1 MQLRHLSTVL
11 PPTEGMCK
19 VTAIAWSPNN
29 RRLAVVTV
37 ERVVHMFDAA
47 TGERKDK
54 FSTKPAEKGDK
65 NYLVKALAFSPDS
78 SKLAV
83 AQSDNIVFIYKL
95 GLDWGDKKS
104 ICNKFLQTAS
114 VTSMVWPTSHPN
126 EIVFGLSDGK
136 VKLGQLRSNKPATLY
151 ATGSYVSTLC
161 TNVEGTAI
169 LSSHYDHSIY
179 RFIFDDVNGGSS
191 QTKIAIHSCV
201 PYALSWGEAIVAA
214 GNDRKVTFYDKDGG
228 TVRSFDY
235 SSDDNCC
242 GEFTTSVFNPTGD
255 SCVVG
260 NFNSFYVFNYLVKT
274 DSWEAVGVKT
284 VENLYSVTSLGWK
297 FDGSRLAV
305 GSVCGALDLYDACVR
320 RYRYKGKFEFTYVSL
335 SQVIVKRIA
344 TGARVI
350 VRSSFGCEITKIN
363 VFQDR
368 FLVANT
374 SSTLLV
380 GDLDTAKLSEVQ
392 WQSTGSEKYMFDNP
406 AVCIVYQAG
415 ELSLIEYGQSE
426 VLGSV
431 RTEHLNLH
439 LLSVRIN
446 ERPVQIVPTDGKPSP
461 TPLDDNKKMAFLLD
475 LQTIS
480 VKDMHNHTSTT
491 INHDSRVDWLELNA
505 HANLLLFRD
514 KRRQL
519 HLFDM
524 DTQTRSTLL
533 NYCNYVQW
541 VPDSDVVVAQNR
553 TSLYVWYNIRS
564 PDKATIYQIKGDVE
578 QIERGNN
585 RTEVIV
591 DEGMNTAS
599 YQLDESLIN
608 FGTAIDDMQLLRAMS
623 ILEPLELTPETE
635 AMWTQLSAEALKC
648 NDHRIAERCVA
659 ALGDVCRCRY
669 LRKVNKVD
677 WMEKGRMGEVRSKLA
692 QLKND
697 YRSAEHILLSQGQ
710 VDEAI
715 EMYQILHKWEDAIRV
730 AEAKNHSAVDTMK
743 RQYAEYLLSSRQEEK
758 AAALKVKEGDV
769 AAAVH
774 LYLKGGLPA
783 KAAQLLT
790 ERNLGRDHKAMLESV
805 ADALYAAGMFEK
817 AGDQFEKMDEEDRA
831 LAAYI
836 KANAYRKAVELSRR
850 VFPDRVMKLEESWG
864 DYLVSQKQMDMAIN
878 HYIEGNVPT
887 KAVEAALNSR
897 QWAKA
902 GQMVETL
909 DDDIALPYYRRLA
922 RHYQDAQQFEQ
933 AERCF
938 IKADAAKDAVEMY
951 TRANKWDAAYQVALN
966 HMDKYET
973 ERLYVEQAHRMERQ
987 GTTQNDIYHLIEWD
1001 NVKNDIWSRAGKLKE
1016 AEKLFLTVN
1025 EPDLAINMYK
1035 NHKNYEQMIRLVT
1048 KYRKDLLKDTHLYL
1062 AQQLEHEGNFKE
1074 AEHHFAEAGEWQ
1086 AAVNMYRTN
1095 DMWDEAIR
1103 VAKYH
1108 GGINASK
1115 RVAYAWA
1122 MSLGGEAGSKL
1133 LTRLGLIEPAIDYA
1147 IESGAFEHAF
1157 ELARNCAPKKV
1168 PEVHLKHALFLE
1180 DEERFKEAEEEFIK
1194 AVKPR
1199 EAVDMYIHQQDWQ
1212 NAMRVAET
1220 NDPASVSD
1228 VFIAQARLW
1237 VERKEFT
1244 RAEGF
1249 FINAGKPEL
1258 ALAAYTE
1265 ALMWTDAMR
1274 LAKRHLPHKLSEVN
1288 MAHQRAI
1295 FSGGAK
1301 TKEELLE
1308 ACEIWVS
1315 CQQYVQAIDAYLSIT
1330 IEQLD
1335 NPTGLQE
1342 IWGLAVELAS
1352 KHDRGRYKSVVEE
1365 VASRLLSMSM
1375 FDAAAD
1381 YFKSID
1387 KMSEALDCYLRTNN
1401 WVAAQKM
1408 CEQHAPELLPRLERA
1423 QQASAFGSP
1432 SDSKK
1437 EDKAGPSAAGNS
1449 NSHREDDS
1457 KDAKGSSTII
1467 TDAKESGALSE
1478 AKESGNA
1485 LEVWM
1490 QRGEW
1495 DKVLTSAAKHGPK
1508 SLAKYLVVRCSRL
1521 VEHDDADA
1529 AVNTI
1534 NQYGIPLEADALE
1547 MVQVVVKKS
1556 LGCVVAVEST
1566 PEHAAAVATIVKCLR
1581 KLIKELKAA
1590 KDMGTVAK
1598 MEQFLLIA
1606 HYCSFKYAAQA
1617 AGLPDIAC
1625 KISMSLLRFIG
1636 TLPADKMFY
1645 LAGAACREKKW
1656 LSPAFVF
1663 FNRYLDL
1670 TEAIDDG
1677 TTNNLDNSD
1686 FLGTDIPS
1694 PRDFNVPEDQYLPDD
1709 SAREEI
1715 RDWVLTISM
1724 DQQVQEKLP
1733 EKPCPNC
1740 QASIYEG
1747 NLQCAECK
1755 TKFES
1760 CIITGFPVG
1769 AKTTVHCTNCKVIAD
1784 RESWN
1789 KWIKQFGSCGWV
1801 PTKGVDVVSL
1811 ESTSIS
1817 SSTVM
1822 AATTFEEAVAAI
1834 KDWNPA
1840 TQPTNDEKLAIYAL
1854 YKQATVG
1861 DATGDRPGIFNLT
1874 ARYKFDAWAAKKG
1887 LSQDDAKAAYVVEV
1901 NRQLAAYN

>member
-65 NYLVKALAFSPDS
+65 NYTVRGLAFSPDS

-95 GLDWGDKKS
+95 GLEWGDKKS
-104 ICNKFLQTAS
+104 ICNKFMQACS
-114 VTSMVWPTSHPN
+114 VTSMIWPTAHPN

-151 ATGSYVSTLC
+151 ATGSYVSTMC
-161 TNVEGTAI
+161 TNPEGTAI

-191 QTKIAIHSCV
+191 QTKIAIHTCV
-201 PYALSWGEAIVAA
+201 PYALAWGEAIVAA
-214 GNDRKVTFYDKDGG
+214 GNDRKVAFYNKDGG
-228 TVRSFDY
+228 LVRSFDY
-235 SSDDNCC
+235 SSDDKC

-255 SCVVG
+255 SVVVG
-260 NFNSFYVFNYLVKT
+260 NFNSFYIYSHHVKT
-274 DSWEAVGVKT
+274 NSWEAVGVKT
-284 VENLYSVTSLGWK
+284 IENLYSVTSLGWK
-297 FDGSRLAV
+297 YDGSRLAV
-305 GSVCGALDLYDACVR
+305 GSVCGALDLFDACVR

-344 TGARVI
+344 TGQRVI
-350 VRSSFGCEITKIN
+350 VRSTFGCEITKLN

-380 GDLDTAKLSEVQ
+380 GDLETSKLSEVQ
-392 WQSTGSEKYMFDNP
+392 WQSTGAEKYMFENP
-406 AVCIVYQAG
+406 AVCIIYQAG
-415 ELSLIEYGQSE
+415 ELSLIEYGQNE
-426 VLGSV
+426 ILGSV
-431 RTEHLNLH
+431 RTEHLSLH

-446 ERPVQIVPTDGKPSP
+446 ERPIVSETTKLPS
-461 TPLDDNKKMAFLLD
+461 DDNKKMAFLLD

-480 VKDMHNHTSTT
+480 VKDLHVHASTT
-491 INHDSRVDWLELNA
+491 VNHDARVDWLELNA
-505 HANLLLFRD
+505 HGNLLLFRD

-553 TSLYVWYNIRS
+553 NNLYVWYNIRS

-578 QIERGNN
+578 QIERANG

-608 FGTAIDDMQLLRAMS
+608 FGTAIDDKQLLRAMA

-635 AMWTQLSAEALKC
+635 AMWTQLSAEALKG

-669 LRKVNKVD
+669 LRKVNKID
-677 WMEKGRMGEVRSKLA
+677 YMEQSKMSEGMVHWRVRSKLA
-692 QLKND
+692 LLKND
-697 YRSAEHILLSQGQ
+697 YRSAEHILLNQGQ
-710 VDEAI
+710 VEEAI
-715 EMYQILHKWEDAIRV
+715 EMYQLLQKWEDAIR
-730 AEAKNHSAVDTMK
+730 

-758 AAALKVKEGDV
+758 AAVLKVKEGDF
-769 AAAVH
+769 ASAVH

-783 KAAQLLT
+783 KAANLLN
-790 ERNLGRDHKAMLESV
+790 ERNLGRDHRALLESV
-805 ADALYAAGMFEK
+805 ADALYASGMYEK
-817 AGDQFEKMDEEDRA
+817 AGDQFEKMEEEDRA
-831 LAAYI
+831 LAAYF
-836 KANAYRKAVELSRR
+836 KANAFRKAVDLSRR

-909 DDDIALPYYRRLA
+909 DDEIALPYYRRLA
-922 RHYQDAQQFEQ
+922 RHYQDAQQYEA

-938 IKADAAKDAVEMY
+938 IKADAARDAVEMY

-973 ERLYVEQAHRMERQ
+973 ERLYVEQAHRMER
-987 GTTQNDIYHLIEWD
+987 
-1001 NVKNDIWSRAGKLKE
+1001 AGKLKE

-1035 NHKNYEQMIRLVT
+1035 NHKNYEQMIRLVA

-1062 AQQLEHEGNFKE
+1062 AQQLEHESNFKE
-1074 AEHHFAEAGEWQ
+1074 AEHHYAEAGEFQ
-1086 AAVNMYRTN
+1086 AAVTMYRTN

-1122 MSLGGEAGSKL
+1122 MSLGGEAGAKL
-1133 LTRLGLIEPAIDYA
+1133 LARLGLIESAIDYA
-1147 IESGAFEHAF
+1147 IESDAFDHAF
-1157 ELARNCAPKKV
+1157 ELARSCAPKKL
-1168 PEVHLKHALFLE
+1168 PEVHLKHALSLE
-1180 DEERFKEAEEEFIK
+1180 DKEDFKAAEEEFIK
-1194 AVKPR
+1194 ACKPR
-1199 EAVDMYIHQQDWQ
+1199 EAVDMYIHQQDWA

-1220 NDPASVSD
+1220 ADPASVSD
-1228 VFIAQARLW
+1228 VFVAQARLW
-1237 VERKEFT
+1237 VERKEYT
-1244 RAEGF
+1244 RAESF
-1249 FINAGKPEL
+1249 FLNAGKPEM
-1258 ALAAYTE
+1258 ALAAYME
-1265 ALMWTDAMR
+1265 GQLWSDAMR
-1274 LAKRHLPHKLSEVN
+1274 LAKRHLPHKLGEVN

-1295 FSGGAK
+1295 FSGGPK
-1301 TKEELLE
+1301 SKEELLE

-1330 IEQLD
+1330 LDQLD
-1335 NPTGLQE
+1335 NPSGLEE

-1352 KHDRGRYKSVVEE
+1352 KHDRGRFKSVVEE

-1375 FDAAAD
+1375 FDAAAN
-1381 YFKSID
+1381 YFKAID

-1401 WVAAQKM
+1401 WVAAQKL

-1423 QQASAFGSP
+1423 QHASAFGH
-1432 SDSKK
+1432 
-1437 EDKAGPSAAGNS
+1437 A
-1449 NSHREDDS
+1449 
-1457 KDAKGSSTII
+1457 DAKPQEKAM
-1467 TDAKESGALSE
+1467 AKDELKE
-1478 AKESGNA
+1478 AKETRVPEAKADAKSSDAANA
-1485 LEVWM
+1485 LDVWM

-1495 DKVLTSAAKHGPK
+1495 DKVLSSAAKHGPK
-1508 SLAKYLVVRCSRL
+1508 ALAKYLVLRCTRL
-1521 VEHDDADA
+1521 LEHDDADA
-1529 AVNTI
+1529 AIAAFTT
-1534 NQYGIPLEADALE
+1534 YGVPLVDDTLP
-1547 MVQVVVKKS
+1547 VVERVVAKC
-1556 LGCVVAVEST
+1556 LGCPVAVEPT
-1566 PEHAAAVATIVKCLR
+1566 PEHAANVASLVKVLR
-1581 KLIKELKAA
+1581 KLVKEMKATKEVSPA
-1590 KDMGTVAK
+1590 QVAT

-1606 HYCSFKYAAQA
+1606 HYTSFKYQAQA
-1617 AGLPDIAC
+1617 AGLQDIAC
-1625 KISMSLLRFIG
+1625 KIGMSLLRYISV
-1636 TLPADKMFY
+1636 LPADKLFY
-1645 LAGAACREKKW
+1645 LAGAGCRAKKW

-1677 TTNNLDNSD
+1677 NLNSLDNSD
-1686 FLGTDIPS
+1686 FLSTDIP
-1694 PRDFNVPEDQYLPDD
+1694 RDFPLPDEQYLPDEA
-1709 SAREEI
+1709 AREEI

-1733 EKPCPNC
+1733 ERPCPNC

-1747 NLQCAECK
+1747 SLHCTECK
-1755 TKFES
+1755 AKFEP
-1760 CIITGFPVG
+1760 CIITGFPVV
-1769 AKTTVHCTNCKVIAD
+1769 AKMTVNCTNCKAIAE

-1789 KWIKQFGSCGWV
+1789 KWIKQFGACGWC
-1801 PTKGVDVVSL
+1801 
-1811 ESTSIS
+1811 
-1817 SSTVM
+1817 
-1822 AATTFEEAVAAI
+1822 AA
-1834 KDWNPA
+1834 P
-1840 TQPTNDEKLAIYAL
+1840 QKLSY
-1854 YKQATVG
+1854 
-1861 DATGDRPGIFNLT
+1861 
-1874 ARYKFDAWAAKKG
+1874 
-1887 LSQDDAKAAYVVEV
+1887 
-1901 NRQLAAYN
+1901 

>member
-95 GLDWGDKKS
+95 GLEWGDKKS
-104 ICNKFLQTAS
+104 ICNKFLQTSS

-126 EIVFGLSDGK
+126 EIVFGLADGK
-136 VKLGQLRSNKPATLY
+136 VKIGQLRSNKPATLY

-161 TNVEGTAI
+161 TNVDGTAI
-169 LSSHYDHSIY
+169 LSSHYDQSIY
-179 RFIFDDVNGGSS
+179 RFIFDDVNGGST

-228 TVRSFDY
+228 VVRTFDY
-235 SSDDNCC
+235 SSDDKC

-260 NFNSFYVFNYLVKT
+260 NFNSFYVFNHHVKS

-284 VENLYSVTSLGWK
+284 IENLYSVTSLGWK
-297 FDGSRLAV
+297 FDGSRVAV

-335 SQVIVKRIA
+335 SQVIVKRLA
-344 TGARVI
+344 TSARVI
-350 VRSSFGCEITKIN
+350 LRSTFGCEITKVN

-368 FLVANT
+368 FVIANT
-374 SSTLLV
+374 SNTLLV
-380 GDLDTAKLSEVQ
+380 GDFDTAKLSEVQ
-392 WQSTGSEKYMFDNP
+392 WQSTGSEKYMFENP
-406 AVCIVYQAG
+406 AVCIIYQAG
-415 ELSLIEYGQSE
+415 ELTLIEYGQNE
-426 VLGSV
+426 ILGSV

-446 ERPVQIVPTDGKPSP
+446 ERPIESVQPA
-461 TPLDDNKKMAFLLD
+461 DDNKKMAFLLD

-480 VKDMHNHTSTT
+480 VKDLHNHTSTT

-505 HANLLLFRD
+505 HGNLLLFRD

-578 QIERGNN
+578 QIERANN

-608 FGTAIDDMQLLRAMS
+608 FGTAIDDKQLVRAMS

-635 AMWTQLSAEALKC
+635 AMWMQLSAEALKC

-669 LRKVNKVD
+669 LRKVNKID
-677 WMEKGRMGEVRSKLA
+677 WMEKGRLGEGMVHWKVRSKLA

-715 EMYQILHKWEDAIRV
+715 EMYQLLHKWDDAIRI
-730 AEAKNHSAVDTMK
+730 AESKNHSAVDSMK

-758 AAALKVKEGDV
+758 AAALKVKEGNY
-769 AAAVH
+769 ASAVN

-783 KAAQLLT
+783 KAAALLN
-790 ERNLGRDHKAMLESV
+790 ERNLGRDHRALLESV
-805 ADALYAAGMFEK
+805 ADALYSAGMFEK
-817 AGDQFEKMDEEDRA
+817 AGDQFEKMEQEDRA
-831 LAAYI
+831 LAAFI
-836 KANAYRKAVELSRR
+836 KANAFRKAVELSRR
-850 VFPDRVMKLEESWG
+850 VFPDRVMKLEEIWG

-909 DDDIALPYYRRLA
+909 DDEIALPYYRRLA
-922 RHYQDAQQFEQ
+922 RHYQDAQQYEQ

-938 IKADAAKDAVEMY
+938 IKADAARDAVEMY

-987 GTTQNDIYHLIEWD
+987 
-1001 NVKNDIWSRAGKLKE
+1001 GKLKE

-1180 DEERFKEAEEEFIK
+1180 DEERFKEAEEEFVK
-1194 AVKPR
+1194 ASKPR

-1237 VERKEFT
+1237 VERKELT

-1249 FINAGKPEL
+1249 FLNAGKPEL
-1258 ALAAYTE
+1258 ALTAYIEAA
-1265 ALMWTDAMR
+1265 MWSDAMR

-1295 FSGGAK
+1295 FSGGHK

-1330 IEQLD
+1330 NEQLD
-1335 NPTGLQE
+1335 SPTGLEE

-1423 QQASAFGSP
+1423 QQASAFGDKSSKAEEKSSP
-1432 SDSKK
+1432 ASEAKESKEAK
-1437 EDKAGPSAAGNS
+1437 NS
-1449 NSHREDDS
+1449 
-1457 KDAKGSSTII
+1457 DAKGSS
-1467 TDAKESGALSE
+1467 E
-1478 AKESGNA
+1478 AKDAPSNA

-1508 SLAKYLVVRCSRL
+1508 SLAKYLVLRCTRL
-1521 VEHDDADA
+1521 VEHDEADGA
-1529 AVNTI
+1529 IATLL
-1534 NQYGIPLEADALE
+1534 QYGIPLVDNTLE
-1547 MVQVVVKKS
+1547 TVELVVRKS
-1556 LGCVVAVEST
+1556 LGCKDTIEST
-1566 PEHAAAVATIVKCLR
+1566 PEHAAAVGNLVKCLR

-1590 KDMGTVAK
+1590 KEVDMVGK
-1598 MEQFLLIA
+1598 MEQYLLIA

-1617 AGLPDIAC
+1617 AGLTDIAC
-1625 KISMSLLRFIG
+1625 KISMSLLRFVG

-1645 LAGAACREKKW
+1645 HAGAACREKKW

-1694 PRDFNVPEDQYLPDD
+1694 PRDFDVPEEQYLPEE

-1747 NLQCAECK
+1747 TLQCPECK
-1755 TKFES
+1755 TKFEA

-1769 AKTTVHCTNCKVIAD
+1769 AKTTVHCTNCKVIAE

-1789 KWIKQFGSCGWV
+1789 KWIKQFGSCGWC
-1801 PTKGVDVVSL
+1801 
-1811 ESTSIS
+1811 
-1817 SSTVM
+1817 
-1822 AATTFEEAVAAI
+1822 AAPQ
-1834 KDWNPA
+1834 KMS
-1840 TQPTNDEKLAIYAL
+1840 Y
-1854 YKQATVG
+1854 
-1861 DATGDRPGIFNLT
+1861 
-1874 ARYKFDAWAAKKG
+1874 
-1887 LSQDDAKAAYVVEV
+1887 
-1901 NRQLAAYN
+1901 

>member
-54 FSTKPAEKGDK
+54 FSTKPAEKARSPPPRPLSHATHGDK
-65 NYLVKALAFSPDS
+65 NYTVRGLAFSPDS

-95 GLDWGDKKS
+95 GLEWGDKKS
-104 ICNKFLQTAS
+104 ICNKFMQASS
-114 VTSMVWPTSHPN
+114 VTSMIWPAAHPN
-126 EIVFGLSDGK
+126 EIVFGLADGK

-151 ATGSYVSTLC
+151 STGSYVSTLC
-161 TNVEGTAI
+161 ANPEGTAV
-169 LSSHYDHSIY
+169 LSSHYDMSIY

-191 QTKIAIHSCV
+191 QTKIVIHSCV

-214 GNDRKVTFYDKDGG
+214 GNDRKVAFYDKDGG
-228 TVRSFDY
+228 LVRSFDY
-235 SSDDNCC
+235 ASDDKC

-260 NFNSFYVFNYLVKT
+260 NFNSFYTYTHQAKT

-284 VENLYSVTSLGWK
+284 IDNLYSVTSLGWK
-297 FDGSRLAV
+297 HDGSRLAV
-305 GSVCGALDLYDACVR
+305 GSVCGALDLFDACVR

-344 TGARVI
+344 TGQRVI
-350 VRSSFGCEITKIN
+350 VRSSFGCEITKLN

-368 FLVANT
+368 FLVANS

-380 GDLDTAKLSEVQ
+380 GDLETSKLSEVQ
-392 WQSTGSEKYMFDNP
+392 WQSTGAEKYMFENP
-406 AVCIVYQAG
+406 AVCIIYQAG
-415 ELSLIEYGQSE
+415 ELSLIEYGQNE

-431 RTEHLNLH
+431 RTEHLSLH

-446 ERPVQIVPTDGKPSP
+446 ERPVQQDAGKAPA
-461 TPLDDNKKMAFLLD
+461 DDNKKMAFLLD
-475 LQTIS
+475 LQTIA
-480 VKDMHNHTSTT
+480 VKDLHAHNSTT
-491 INHDSRVDWLELNA
+491 INHDARVDWLELNA
-505 HANLLLFRD
+505 HGSLLLFRD

-524 DTQTRSTLL
+524 ETQTRSTLL

-553 TSLYVWYNIRS
+553 ANLYVWYNIRS

-578 QIERGNN
+578 QIERANG

-608 FGTAIDDMQLLRAMS
+608 FGTAIDDKHLLRAMA

-635 AMWTQLSAEALKC
+635 AMWTQLSAEALKS

-669 LRKVNKVD
+669 LRKVNKID
-677 WMEKGRMGEVRSKLA
+677 YMEKAKMSEGMVHWRVRSKLA
-692 QLKND
+692 LLKND

-715 EMYQILHKWEDAIRV
+715 EMYQLLQKWEDAIRV
-730 AEAKNHSAVDTMK
+730 AETRNHASLDTMK

-758 AAALKVKEGDV
+758 AAVLKVKEGDF

-783 KAAQLLT
+783 KAANLLN
-790 ERNLGRDHKAMLESV
+790 ERNLGRDHRALLESV
-805 ADALYAAGMFEK
+805 ADALYASGMFEK
-817 AGDQFEKMDEEDRA
+817 AGDQFEKMEEEDRA

-836 KANAYRKAVELSRR
+836 KANAYRKAVDLSRR

-909 DDDIALPYYRRLA
+909 DDEIALPYYRRLA
-922 RHYQDAQQFEQ
+922 RHYQDAQQYEQ

-938 IKADAAKDAVEMY
+938 IKADAARDAVEMY

-987 GTTQNDIYHLIEWD
+987 
-1001 NVKNDIWSRAGKLKE
+1001 GKLKE

-1048 KYRKDLLKDTHLYL
+1048 KYRKDLLKETHLYL
-1062 AQQLEHEGNFKE
+1062 AQQLEHESNFKE
-1074 AEHHFAEAGEWQ
+1074 AEHHFAEGGEWQ
-1086 AAVNMYRTN
+1086 AAVNMYRSN

-1122 MSLGGEAGSKL
+1122 MSLKGEPGFKL
-1133 LTRLGLIEPAIDYA
+1133 LTRLGLTEPAIDYA
-1147 IESGAFEHAF
+1147 IESGSFEYAF
-1157 ELARNCAPKKV
+1157 ELARNSAPKKV

-1180 DEERFKEAEEEFIK
+1180 DEERFKEAEAEFIN
-1194 AVKPR
+1194 ANKPR
-1199 EAVDMYIHQQDWQ
+1199 EAVDMYVHQQDWA

-1220 NDPASVSD
+1220 ADPASVAD
-1228 VFIAQARLW
+1228 VFVAQARLW
-1237 VERKEFT
+1237 VERKDFA

-1249 FINAGKPEL
+1249 FLNAGKPEM
-1258 ALAAYTE
+1258 ALAAYME
-1265 ALMWTDAMR
+1265 GQMWSDAMR
-1274 LAKRHLPHKLSEVN
+1274 LARRHLPHKLGEVN

-1295 FSGGAK
+1295 FSGGPK
-1301 TKEELLE
+1301 SKEELLE

-1330 IEQLD
+1330 LEQLD
-1335 NPTGLQE
+1335 NPAGLEE

-1352 KHDRGRYKSVVEE
+1352 KHDRGRFKSVVEE

-1375 FDAAAD
+1375 FDAAAN
-1381 YFKSID
+1381 YFKTID
-1387 KMSEALDCYLRTNN
+1387 KMSEALDCYLRTSN
-1401 WVAAQKM
+1401 WVAAQKL

-1423 QQASAFGSP
+1423 QHASAFGA
-1432 SDSKK
+1432 SDAK
-1437 EDKAGPSAAGNS
+1437 P
-1449 NSHREDDS
+1449 REDAKASAKD
-1457 KDAKGSSTII
+1457 DAK
-1467 TDAKESGALSE
+1467 APE
-1478 AKESGNA
+1478 AKEAKPEGKAEAKEAANA
-1485 LEVWM
+1485 LDVWM

-1495 DKVLTSAAKHGPK
+1495 DKVLSSAAKHGPK
-1508 SLAKYLVVRCSRL
+1508 ALAKYLVLRCTRL
-1521 VEHDDADA
+1521 LEHDDADA
-1529 AVNTI
+1529 AIATLTT
-1534 NQYGIPLEADALE
+1534 YGVPLVDDTLPTVERIVA
-1547 MVQVVVKKS
+1547 KC
-1556 LGCVVAVEST
+1556 LGCRAAVETT
-1566 PEHAAAVATIVKCLR
+1566 PEHAANVASLVKLLR
-1581 KLIKELKAA
+1581 KLIKEMKAS
-1590 KDMGTVAK
+1590 KDVSPAQTAA
-1598 MEQFLLIA
+1598 MEQYLLIA
-1606 HYCSFKYAAQA
+1606 HYISFKAQAQA
-1617 AGLPDIAC
+1617 AGLTDVAC
-1625 KISMSLLRFIG
+1625 KIAMALLRYV
-1636 TLPADKMFY
+1636 TVLPADKLFY
-1645 LAGAACREKKW
+1645 LAGAACRERKW

-1677 TTNNLDNSD
+1677 NLNSLDNSD
-1686 FLGTDIPS
+1686 FLATDIP
-1694 PRDFNVPEDQYLPDD
+1694 RDFPLPDEQYLPDEA
-1709 SAREEI
+1709 AREEI

-1733 EKPCPNC
+1733 ERPCPNC

-1747 NLQCAECK
+1747 SLQCTECK
-1755 TKFES
+1755 ARFEP
-1760 CIITGFPVG
+1760 CIITGFPVV
-1769 AKTTVHCTNCKVIAD
+1769 AKMTVNCTNCKAIAD

-1789 KWIKQFGSCGWV
+1789 KWIKTFGACGWC
-1801 PTKGVDVVSL
+1801 
-1811 ESTSIS
+1811 
-1817 SSTVM
+1817 
-1822 AATTFEEAVAAI
+1822 AA
-1834 KDWNPA
+1834 P
-1840 TQPTNDEKLAIYAL
+1840 QKLSY
-1854 YKQATVG
+1854 
-1861 DATGDRPGIFNLT
+1861 
-1874 ARYKFDAWAAKKG
+1874 
-1887 LSQDDAKAAYVVEV
+1887 
-1901 NRQLAAYN
+1901 